1 MDWNVLKILSRQQKN
16 AWSNL
21 TLTARVEIAVLL
33 SLIYLYVG
41 NRLFNNLNHL
51 RLSDILL
58 YRQIVW
64 GSALAI
70 AFFFIVSLPVLLRR
84 VLPAQNG
91 FTQLLTLPMSPSQV
105 RAFVFYYT
113 HKYWIIAWAIVLP
126 LPAALLLRDPFFA
139 LQWIAFTFFADWA
152 VLHVFFNLFF
162 RIHSSA
168 RLYSVAAVATI
179 IWMAE
184 CVFLWNF
191 PVAWPIFGIFLL
203 LCLLGLSRFSKSAA
217 RPSMEPWLPL
227 VRQVLRFPRP
237 HRSMNF
243 AGRPAKA
250 LFLHD
255 WLNHLRNPSYLKS
268 KGVLLLL
275 QIFIGVFAFRSYG
288 AEKAMLVFSVFWL
301 VLIWWHYSGVFNR
314 RFTQSEPEWFF
325 RLTPLPFVRFF
336 LMRFVNEFI
345 FVLIMLT
352 VYSIVLQAAGFAL
365 GEQWQWLLLLS
376 FLSAV
381 ILLTMITFRIL
392 FYDDP
397 GTGGFAY
404 HFSVIFFT
412 VMTLNY
418 YFVGPLLTLFFMF
431 VYLYKSYRFL
441 KE

>member
-1 MDWNVLKILSRQQKN
+1 M
-16 AWSNL
+16 
-21 TLTARVEIAVLL
+21 
-33 SLIYLYVG
+33 
-41 NRLFNNLNHL
+41 
-51 RLSDILL
+51 
-58 YRQIVW
+58 
-64 GSALAI
+64 
-70 AFFFIVSLPVLLRR
+70 
-84 VLPAQNG
+84 
-91 FTQLLTLPMSPSQV
+91 
-105 RAFVFYYT
+105 
-113 HKYWIIAWAIVLP
+113 
-126 LPAALLLRDPFFA
+126 
-139 LQWIAFTFFADWA
+139 
-152 VLHVFFNLFF
+152 
-162 RIHSSA
+162 
-168 RLYSVAAVATI
+168 
-179 IWMAE
+179 
-184 CVFLWNF
+184 
-191 PVAWPIFGIFLL
+191 
-203 LCLLGLSRFSKSAA
+203 
-217 RPSMEPWLPL
+217 
-227 VRQVLRFPRP
+227 
-237 HRSMNF
+237 
-243 AGRPAKA
+243 
-250 LFLHD
+250 FLHD

-345 FVLIMLT
+345 FVIIMLT